1 MLKPNAIE
9 YDCAIIILK
18 IVKTA
23 IRQQPEAVH

>member
-1 MLKPNAIE
+1 MLKPIE

-18 IVKTA
+18 IGKTA